1 MDDIDR
7 ENVKFLLEISPE
19 SFLSWCK
26 EVDLDDLLYA
36 HSLISVTIAE
46 CIDDVTDTTAA
57 NSYLKKFMKA

>member
-19 SFLSWCK
+19 NFIDWCR

-46 CIDDVTDTTAA
+46 CIDDVADLSAA
-57 NSYLKKFMKA
+57 NSYLKKFMKS